1 MCVCACVC
9 TYVSVCA
16 LVCARVCVCVLVK
29 QSVFT
34 SHKRTEMIFK
44 MLCRD
49 KGLFISTGY
58 RCQTRSTSRRD
69 RTGSLSITFTS
80 ITTGRTRPRST
91 LQMCTRPP
99 PTPITASTSAA
110 CRSTTRCWCPAP
122 THDHADKLAHH
133 LHRLPG
139 WQATIPPSSADN
151 ASYWTCSILRC
162 ILALGGCNVVT
173 QACGL
178 AWEQRLFFKSS
189 HPEWVEEHE
198 SVWVKWN
205 AF

>member
-1 MCVCACVC
+1 M
-9 TYVSVCA
+9 
-16 LVCARVCVCVLVK
+16 
-29 QSVFT
+29 
-34 SHKRTEMIFK
+34 
-44 MLCRD
+44 
-49 KGLFISTGY
+49 FISTGY

-122 THDHADKLAHH
+122 TPTTPQTGTSPSLTSRLAGNSF
-133 LHRLPG
+133 LH
-139 WQATIPPSSADN
+139 PPLLTPHTGLV
-151 ASYWTCSILRC
+151 ASCAVF
-162 ILALGGCNVVT
+162 LASGGCNVVT

-198 SVWVKWN
+198 SVWVKLN